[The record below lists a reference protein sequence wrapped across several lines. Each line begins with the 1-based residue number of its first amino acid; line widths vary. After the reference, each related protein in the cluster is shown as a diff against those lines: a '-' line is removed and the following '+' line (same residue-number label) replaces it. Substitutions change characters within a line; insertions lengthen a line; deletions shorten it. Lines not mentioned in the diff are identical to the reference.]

1 MDPRWCGPSQHVR
14 RIDVSVDDSEI
25 LEDDDG
31 NDEMD
36 ISYDDYLANMNI
48 SISNER
54 NSTPNHSNSNST
66 WIFSIFFR

>member
-1 MDPRWCGPSQHVR
+1 MDPRWCGPSQHVH

-36 ISYDDYLANMNI
+36 ISYDEANMNI

-66 WIFSIFFR
+66 WIFSILFC

>member
-36 ISYDDYLANMNI
+36 ISYDEANMNI

-66 WIFSIFFR
+66 WIFSILFC